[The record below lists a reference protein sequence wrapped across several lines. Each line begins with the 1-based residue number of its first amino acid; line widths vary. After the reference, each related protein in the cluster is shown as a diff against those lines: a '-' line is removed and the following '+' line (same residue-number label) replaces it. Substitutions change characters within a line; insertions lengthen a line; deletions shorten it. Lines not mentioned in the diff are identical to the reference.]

1 VNIALLSC
9 ISQAEEI
16 MKLKLQINR
25 LYVKH
30 TGQTL
35 ELITNS
41 MERDRFMS
49 PVEAKEF
56 GIIDKVLDHPPSP
69 SSGAAATPADT
80 PTPGQEGAE
89 KK

>member
-1 VNIALLSC
+1 MECTFVF
-9 ISQAEEI
+9 QAEEI
-16 MKLKLQINR
+16 MKLKSQINR

-30 TGQTL
+30 TGQTFDH
-35 ELITNS
+35 IVNS

-69 SSGAAATPADT
+69 SSGGAATHKSDD
-80 PTPGQEGAE
+80 ESEE